1 MDMNKKPV
9 WYRIGSGLLNFT
21 EIYLPVAIFSCL
33 FVVFMLQVFFR
44 YFRAPL
50 IWPEEFSNLAYIWTI
65 LLGSCYALRDD
76 SHVKFSLVYDQVGPT
91 WQCVMR
97 VIGNLLLFAAF
108 GLAVYPSYKFIV
120 FMGFKKSDALRIPM
134 NLAFSPFLV
143 FLVLILG
150 RLVYKVL
157 VDLNLLVRT
166 LKRRGES
173 KRP

>member
-1 MDMNKKPV
+1 MDMNEKPV
-9 WYRIGSGLLNFT
+9 WYRIGKGLLDFT
-21 EIYLPVAIFSCL
+21 EIYLPVVIFSCL

-76 SHVKFSLVYDQVGPT
+76 SHVAFSLLYDKAGPRG
-91 WQCVMR
+91 QCVMR
-97 VIGNLLLFAAF
+97 IIGNVLLFVAF
-108 GLAVYPSYKFIV
+108 CIALYPSYKFIA

-143 FLVLILG
+143 FLALILG
-150 RLVYKVL
+150 RVGYRLVNDV
-157 VDLNLLVRT
+157 NMLVRT
-166 LKRRGES
+166 LKGRSES
-173 KRP
+173 EDS